1 VADQFTETLAAA
13 GMKRICGTMARST
26 YNPSIEDYALI
37 GDCTT
42 AALVSRDGS
51 IDWLCWPRFDSDTC
65 FAALLGTADNGHWR
79 IAPVD
84 AEVSV
89 NRLYRPGTMI
99 QETRFTTAA
108 GSAVLIDFMPMQ
120 QEHSSVVRI
129 VRGESGQLAMRLDLA
144 LRFEYGRIVPWVTRL
159 EHRTLLRAVAGADAA
174 VLHSEV
180 QLHGEHF
187 TSVAEF
193 TVAAGESKAF
203 VLTYAP
209 SYLPSPTVPDATAAL
224 ATTERFWTDWTARGS
239 YRGTWQEPVNRSL
252 LTLKVLTYAPTGGIV
267 AAPTTSLPEQIGG
280 ERNWDYRYCWLRD
293 ATFTLLALIHAG
305 YRDEALAFRE
315 WLLRAVAGS
324 PGQIQ
329 IMYGVAG
336 ERRLT
341 ESEVPW
347 LQGFDGSRPVRIG
360 NAAAGQ
366 LQPDVYGELLD
377 ATYQARRA
385 GLARSRKGWNLS
397 RLLLLLHLETVW
409 QEPMRGSGRCVADG
423 GISPSPR

>member
-1 VADQFTETLAAA
+1 
-13 GMKRICGTMARST
+13 
-26 YNPSIEDYALI
+26 
-37 GDCTT
+37 
-42 AALVSRDGS
+42 
-51 IDWLCWPRFDSDTC
+51 
-65 FAALLGTADNGHWR
+65 
-79 IAPVD
+79 
-84 AEVSV
+84 
-89 NRLYRPGTMI
+89 
-99 QETRFTTAA
+99 
-108 GSAVLIDFMPMQ
+108 
-120 QEHSSVVRI
+120 VR
-129 VRGESGQLAMRLDLA
+129 
-144 LRFEYGRIVPWVTRL
+144 
-159 EHRTLLRAVAGADAA
+159 
-174 VLHSEV
+174 
-180 QLHGEHF
+180 
-187 TSVAEF
+187 
-193 TVAAGESKAF
+193 
-203 VLTYAP
+203 
-209 SYLPSPTVPDATAAL
+209 DATAAL

-252 LTLKVLTYAPTGGIV
+252 LTLTVLTYAPTGGIV

-280 ERNWDYRYCWLRD
+280 ERNWD
-293 ATFTLLALIHAG
+293 
-305 YRDEALAFRE
+305 FRE